1 MALRESLDRCG
12 DITESDEI
20 FLHVYAPVIAMYSE
34 WILQRAA
41 ESGKECLYFMARDGY
56 MPLIAAQLLREKL
69 GTDIELRYLKASRY
83 AVRRAEY
90 AMPETDRA
98 GSICVGGIDMTFD
111 KMMKRGALTEDE
123 TEFIAGR
130 SGYSDRRGCIL
141 QYREIAELCSRLK
154 KIPEFDEYV
163 ISHSGECLENA
174 CGYFRQ
180 EGLYG
185 DRPYAIV
192 DSGWLGT
199 VLKSVSHL
207 TGQEINGYYFGL
219 YEMPAGIAGANVES
233 FYLSPYKDIER
244 KTRFCICLFETVC
257 SAPEGMT
264 MGYCK
269 DAGEYRAV
277 ESESLNPN
285 AGQIKRNSELLRM
298 FMESYEPEENTPSVY
313 AEFTERLL
321 SVHMGRPTAREAEI
335 FGRLQFCD
343 DVLESGMQ
351 DVAADWDAA
360 EIKKQGFVNKFSVR
374 LGIKKEKLKESG
386 WPEASIVNAT
396 DRPERAL
403 VNERMY
409 KRMMY
414 LRKAA
419 MHREKY

>member
-141 QYREIAELCSRLK
+141 QYREIAELCGRLK

-163 ISHSGECLENA
+163 ISHSGSAL
-174 CGYFRQ
+174 R
-180 EGLYG
+180 
-185 DRPYAIV
+185 
-192 DSGWLGT
+192 
-199 VLKSVSHL
+199 
-207 TGQEINGYYFGL
+207 
-219 YEMPAGIAGANVES
+219 MPA
-233 FYLSPYKDIER
+233 DISGR
-244 KTRFCICLFETVC
+244 R
-257 SAPEGMT
+257 
-264 MGYCK
+264 GYTGT
-269 DAGEYRAV
+269 D
-277 ESESLNPN
+277 
-285 AGQIKRNSELLRM
+285 
-298 FMESYEPEENTPSVY
+298 
-313 AEFTERLL
+313 
-321 SVHMGRPTAREAEI
+321 HMR
-335 FGRLQFCD
+335 
-343 DVLESGMQ
+343 
-351 DVAADWDAA
+351 
-360 EIKKQGFVNKFSVR
+360 
-374 LGIKKEKLKESG
+374 
-386 WPEASIVNAT
+386 
-396 DRPERAL
+396 
-403 VNERMY
+403 
-409 KRMMY
+409 
-414 LRKAA
+414 
-419 MHREKY
+419 